1 MIALVKISIWEQ
13 IFPRARAQSKASRDV
28 VPVFC
33 ILAMHHPR
41 DSSVQLAQSLKT
53 YFCRW
58 LLQEG
63 FVDNGTMSYAALG
76 SSGAKYI
83 WHSWMYFCCTCNDT
97 AAVDH
102 VINLCLPLYY
112 SGETAV
118 STVGNQINLMIAA
131 SLSDVLFSSLKD
143 T

>member
-13 IFPRARAQSKASRDV
+13 IFTRGQSKASRDV

-33 ILAMHHPR
+33 ILVMHHPR
-41 DSSVQLAQSLKT
+41 DSSVQLAQSLET

-63 FVDNGTMSYAALG
+63 FVDNGTMSYTALV

-83 WHSWMYFCCTCNDT
+83 WHSWMYFCCTCNGT
-97 AAVDH
+97 AAVNH
-102 VINLCLPLYY
+102 VINLCLPLYTIQEKLQ
-112 SGETAV
+112 SVNCREPDQFDD
-118 STVGNQINLMIAA
+118 SC
-131 SLSDVLFSSLKD
+131 FSIRCFVFIFEGY